1 MTRSNT
7 PGTGGAAAAT
17 DIPLEDFVC
26 FSLYSANHAMN
37 RVYKPLLAELGL
49 TYPQYLALV
58 VLWEK
63 DGIPVGTLC
72 ERLHLES
79 STLTPLL
86 KRLETMGLVTRV
98 RDKSDERQV
107 RITLTDK
114 GRTLKTKT
122 KDIVACVVSA
132 TGLQV
137 DELIDLQ
144 KKIAQLRDNLR
155 KAAA

>member
-1 MTRSNT
+1 MLDRALTL
-7 PGTGGAAAAT
+7 
-17 DIPLEDFVC
+17 DELLC
-26 FSLYSANHAMN
+26 FALYSTSRAITK
-37 RVYKPLLAELGL
+37 VYGDLLADMGV
-49 TYPQYLALV
+49 TYPQYLAMV

-86 KRLETMGLVTRV
+86 KRLETMGLVTRA

-107 RITLTDK
+107 RVTLTDK
-114 GRTLKTKT
+114 GHALKTKT